1 MIFPRL
7 MIEKTFPYI
16 DKIRNYSS
24 ISKKLFD
31 VTTISLVLTL
41 SCFLY
46 STLTLFV
53 FVVAPASYDSRQKKL
68 LKQKINF

>member
-31 VTTISLVLTL
+31 VTTVSLVLTL

-53 FVVAPASYDSRQKKL
+53 FVVAPAGYDSRQKKL
-68 LKQKINF
+68 LKQKTNF